1 MKKSPLSWGM
11 FGLSLQERSFHGEQE
26 DTCAVLFSA
35 NMKDAR
41 NIQKSRATYDL
52 VVCIIFMRTFIFR

>member
-11 FGLSLQERSFHGEQE
+11 FGLLQDRSFHGEQE
-26 DTCAVLFSA
+26 DPCAVLFSV

-41 NIQKSRATYDL
+41 NIEKFRATCDL
-52 VVCIIFMRTFIFR
+52 VVCIICIRTFIIFR